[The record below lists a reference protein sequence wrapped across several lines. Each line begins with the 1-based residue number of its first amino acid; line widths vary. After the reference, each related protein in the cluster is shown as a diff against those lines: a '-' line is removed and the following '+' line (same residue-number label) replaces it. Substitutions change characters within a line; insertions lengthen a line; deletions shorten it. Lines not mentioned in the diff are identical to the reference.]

1 MSETIGVQA
10 PPRLRRRTRSR
21 RRRSWPLVAAIGL
34 FCLSAALP
42 LLFMAATAFRSE
54 NDWANQKIGLPTT
67 FSFGA
72 FERAWT
78 GAQIGVYFRNST
90 VVTLSTVVL
99 SVVCATLAGYA
110 FGKLRWRLRRTVH
123 LFVLAWIA
131 IPPLLLMV
139 PIYVEMVQ
147 LNLLNT
153 YFSVILLYTALNL
166 PFNVYLM
173 SAFFRSLPDELI
185 EAARI
190 DGAGIHR
197 TFRLILVPLARP
209 ALATL
214 VIFNVLWAWNEF
226 LFALLLLQT
235 DNVKTLTVGVLQ
247 LQGRFVSDYPA
258 LMAGL
263 LITSLPVI
271 AAYLVF
277 QRHLVRG
284 IVAGAAK

>member
-1 MSETIGVQA
+1 
-10 PPRLRRRTRSR
+10 
-21 RRRSWPLVAAIGL
+21 
-34 FCLSAALP
+34 
-42 LLFMAATAFRSE
+42 MAATAFRTE
-54 NDWANQKIGLPTT
+54 ADWANSRIGLPTT

-78 GAQIGVYFRNST
+78 SANIGVYFRNSAI
-90 VVTLSTVVL
+90 VTFSTVAL
-99 SVVCATLAGYA
+99 SVIAATLAGYA
-110 FGKLRWRLRRTVH
+110 FSKLRWRLAGAVY
-123 LFVLAWIA
+123 LFVLSWLA

-139 PIYVEMVQ
+139 PIYVELVQ
-147 LNLLNT
+147 LGLLDT
-153 YFSVILLYTALNL
+153 YWGVILLYTALNL

-173 SAFFRSLPDELI
+173 TAFFKSVPDELI

-197 TFRLILVPLARP
+197 TFHRILLPLAKP
-209 ALATL
+209 AIATL
-214 VIFNVLWAWNEF
+214 VIFNVLGAWNEF

-247 LQGRFVSDYPA
+247 LQGRFTADYPA

-271 AAYLVF
+271 GAYLIF

-284 IVAGAAK
+284 IVAGAVK